1 MAQALEVTEAA
12 AAEATAAGVMAAAAP
27 PGAQAAM
34 EGAPE
39 GAVEVV
45 TLGAGAAAAAAGA
58 TEGAAKA
65 AASPGA
71 AAPPV
76 CKSSRHQPTP
86 PIGESWSRGQ
96 GFCHALWLTHP
107 TRQGPLL
114 CPFPRPPCEQ

>member
-12 AAEATAAGVMAAAAP
+12 AAEVTAAGAMAAAAP
-27 PGAQAAM
+27 EGAQAAM

-45 TLGAGAAAAAAGA
+45 TLGAGAAAAGA

-65 AASPGA
+65 AAIPGA
-71 AAPPV
+71 AAPPA
-76 CKSSRHQPTP
+76 CKSSKHQPAP
-86 PIGESWSRGQ
+86 PTGESWSRGQ
-96 GFCHALWLTHP
+96 GFCHTLWLTHP

-114 CPFPRPPCEQ
+114 CPFPRPP